1 MLDVIALILLW
12 RINGANAAARGKSK
26 RQYQFLT
33 IILWFGFE
41 MIGSMIGILI
51 WPDAMTN
58 QMSLMYAVAVSA
70 VFAILGGYL
79 SYRFAKKGPIV
90 ESHNQERI
98 RNSYEWNSRP
108 GSYSFNENNIYGGE
122 MLSSPATVRIIDE
135 LGGNGA
141 QQTFYY
147 MNGQPV
153 CALYPGMEAVLKTRY
168 VKNIVTI
175 SSPDCDKADTK
186 HGVRFIA
193 AENGSVEIHSSS
205 GEFIPELFKN
215 YSSN

>member
-1 MLDVIALILLW
+1 MLDILALICLW
-12 RINGANAAARGKSK
+12 RVNGANAAARGKNK
-26 RQYQFLT
+26 RHYQFLT
-33 IILWFGFE
+33 IFLWFGFE
-41 MIGSMIGILI
+41 TIGSFVGVLI
-51 WPDAMTN
+51 WPDVLMN
-58 QMSLMYAVAVSA
+58 QVSLMYAGLLSVG
-70 VFAILGGYL
+70 FASIGGFI
-79 SYRFAKKGPIV
+79 SYKIAKKGPIV
-90 ESHNQERI
+90 EQHKQEKVK
-98 RNSYEWNSRP
+98 NSFEWNSTP
-108 GSYSFNENNIYGGE
+108 GSHSFNENNIYGGG
-122 MLSSPATVRIIDE
+122 MLEHPATVRIIDE
-135 LGGNGA
+135 LGGDGA

-175 SSPDCDKADTK
+175 SKPDCDKSDNK